1 MEKPRISSD
10 ELAQKLVNS
19 RKIMKKVDSGDYEKG
34 NINEE
39 MLRTDPSELM
49 QEEISAPPVRKSVG
63 LPVGV
68 PSVEK
73 IRSSKLPD
81 AIKKAM
87 IESPIPQITLNDSLD
102 MNFVNK
108 ARRLMEEDG
117 SVPSKKVPTSNIKNQ
132 SQSNQ
137 QVEQQSRQVQTQ
149 EIPSNLE
156 SIIENSIRKI
166 LDEKLTQILNAQ
178 EAVSINENLVIR
190 VGNSL
195 FSGKITKVKNSK

>member
-1 MEKPRISSD
+1 MENQRISSD

-39 MLRTDPSELM
+39 ILRTDPSELM
-49 QEEISAPPVRKSVG
+49 QEEISAPPARKSVG

-73 IRSSKLPD
+73 IRGSKLPD

-117 SVPSKKVPTSNIKNQ
+117 SIPTKKVPTLNIKNQ

-156 SIIENSIRKI
+156 SIIENVVRKI
-166 LDEKLTQILNAQ
+166 LDEKLTQILSAQ

-195 FSGKITKVKNSK
+195 FSGKITKVKNTK

>member
-1 MEKPRISSD
+1 MENQRISSD

-39 MLRTDPSELM
+39 ILR
-49 QEEISAPPVRKSVG
+49 SAPEELEGKSPAPVKQSMG

-73 IRSSKLPD
+73 IRGSKLPD

-117 SVPSKKVPTSNIKNQ
+117 SIPTKKVPTSNIKNQ

-156 SIIENSIRKI
+156 SIIENVVRKI
-166 LDEKLTQILNAQ
+166 LDEKLTQILSAQ

-195 FSGKITKVKNSK
+195 FSGKITKVKNTK